1 MGFRR
6 LRGRLDALQADAH
19 DTMEFARE
27 VLEDFKDGFYI
38 ELELKGK
45 TLPLRIR
52 LIADEEVAES
62 GPNSN
67 DPTIDILISKVM
79 DLLGK

>member
-1 MGFRR
+1 MGLRR
-6 LRGRLDALQADAH
+6 LRGRLDALQSDAH
-19 DTMEFARE
+19 DTMAFARE
-27 VLEDFKDGFYI
+27 VLEDFKDGFYV

-62 GPNSN
+62 GPSAN